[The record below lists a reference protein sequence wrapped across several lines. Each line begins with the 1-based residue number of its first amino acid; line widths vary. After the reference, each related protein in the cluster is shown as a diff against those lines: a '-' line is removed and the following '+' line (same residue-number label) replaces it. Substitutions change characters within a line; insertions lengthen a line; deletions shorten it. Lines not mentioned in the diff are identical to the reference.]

1 VPLWTK
7 RYNGPENGYDFAT
20 AVAVDA
26 SGNVFV
32 TGYSYDSDSGGNW
45 DYATIAYSGAG
56 VPLWTNRYVGSASAV
71 AVDANGNVFVTGS
84 STIKYS
90 GAGVPLWTNR
100 YIGSAS
106 AVAVD
111 GTGNV
116 VVTGNTFLM
125 DYRESDYYT
134 AKYASADGA
143 LLWEKRFKGPG
154 GVGDSPHCLALGP
167 GTVAVTGTSNGG
179 YGTVVYRDV
188 PALSIDLIPT
198 GIRLRFSGL
207 PARGYKIERAH
218 AVIGPWSTLN
228 VQTAPAS
235 GTFEYVDINL
245 PAAATFYR
253 ASEP

>member
-1 VPLWTK
+1 MWSSGYSWGFSKADYLTIKYAAADGALLWEK
-7 RYNGPENGYDFAT
+7 RYNSPANGYDEAR
-20 AVAVDA
+20 AVAVD
-26 SGNVFV
+26 GIGDVVV
-32 TGYSYDSDSGGNW
+32 TGRSFDVDFTKSDYYTAK
-45 DYATIAYSGAG
+45 YAAGDGAL
-56 VPLWTNRYVGSASAV
+56 LWEKRYNCPTDGQDQA
-71 AVDANGNVFVTGS
+71 T
-84 STIKYS
+84 
-90 GAGVPLWTNR
+90 
-100 YIGSAS
+100 

-207 PARGYKIERAH
+207 PARVYNIERAH